1 MEEKKMHNLE
11 NIIIADIKSG
21 KVKLRSRYLF
31 LSDKLGL
38 GSAVV
43 LTVLLAALAFTVV
56 LFYFVSADSRNYLEF
71 GNSGIWAFLESFPF
85 QPVITLILLIFLAGR
100 LLSLTGRAYAYSFGK
115 LSIIVLVIIFFSGS
129 IFAFAN
135 LGENG
140 RGIAGQVVAVR
151 ENILIVRSP
160 RSDIMVNTSN
170 VNWRRDLR
178 QPELGVFIIAVGQ
191 WQGVE
196 FFASH
201 IKLAR
206 PKDLRVLRPHIRR
219 SIPEFVPKV
228 K

>member
-1 MEEKKMHNLE
+1 MS
-11 NIIIADIKSG
+11 ACPC
-21 KVKLRSRYLF
+21 LRARALRRWTPSPH
-31 LSDKLGL
+31 S
-38 GSAVV
+38 
-43 LTVLLAALAFTVV
+43 LL
-56 LFYFVSADSRNYLEF
+56 
-71 GNSGIWAFLESFPF
+71 LESFPF

-135 LGENG
+135 LGEKISSKRYMKSFMHFRLGEHG